1 MATGDVYKLVMHV
14 EHNGND
20 IQNRFYWQM
29 TAGSGNAEG
38 LAVAFEDAFVDLII
52 PFLSDEATVDLIEV
66 ENLSDASDTF
76 TQAGTK
82 TGLSGATPVGD
93 FYALAFELV
102 PNNTIVRKGRKAFGP
117 TTESVIAGTN
127 IDSSLNAERILLEQ
141 GLAGALNAVI
151 GSSTYNHVLY
161 SPPNSSH
168 AFVLVTDVISGGFKR
183 MSTQSTRKISS

>member
-1 MATGDVYKLVMHV
+1 MAVGDVYKLVMHI

-38 LAVAFEDAFVDLII
+38 LAVAFEDAWVDLLL

-76 TQAGTK
+76 TQVGVK
-82 TGLSGATPVGD
+82 TGASLGQVLGD

-102 PNNTIVRKGRKAFGP
+102 PNNPIVRKGRKAFAP
-117 TTESVIAGTN
+117 TTESVVDGTN
-127 IDSSLNAERILLEQ
+127 ITASLNAERVLLEQ

-151 GSSTYNHVLY
+151 GASTYNHVLY
-161 SPPNSSH
+161 SPPNLSH

-183 MSTQSTRKISS
+183 VSTQNTRKISS